1 MIRRVRVVGA
11 WTGSWLVAGG
21 VVAGVWSGSAAEA
34 VVGGTAAVD
43 GQHPWTVSVQ
53 RDGRHVCGGAIYNGH
68 SVLTS
73 ARCVQGGGPGVFRV
87 RYGSLGHSSGGASTG
102 VAKVVAH
109 PQFDAATLDNDIA
122 VLQTAN
128 VMAYGT
134 NVRSVCLPA
143 AGSEPATGELATL
156 TGWGATDDSGAMAA
170 KLMAVDVPIVDRAKL
185 GAQYGAGEITDN
197 MIGAG
202 VDEGGKGGAKGDEGG
217 PLVVRSAKGVATL
230 VGLYSWSKGA
240 ALPGHASVFTRVD
253 PYVDGFLKENVVGD
267 EGETGNAPCGQGG

>member
-1 MIRRVRVVGA
+1 MIRRDRMVGA
-11 WTGSWLVAGG
+11 WTGGWLVAGA
-21 VVAGVWSGSAAEA
+21 VLAGGWSGSAAEA
-34 VVGGTAAVD
+34 VVGGTAATS

-53 RDGRHVCGGAIYNGH
+53 RDGRHACGGAIYNGQT
-68 SVLTS
+68 VLTS
-73 ARCVQGGGPGVFRV
+73 ARCVQGASAGALRV
-87 RYGSLGHSSGGASTG
+87 RYGSLGHSSGGASSG

-143 AGSEPATGELATL
+143 AGSEPAAGEIATL
-156 TGWGATDDSGAMAA
+156 TGWGTTDDSGATPA
-170 KLMAVDVPIVDRAKL
+170 KLMAVDIPIVDRAKL
-185 GAQYGAGEITDN
+185 RTQYGAAEITDN

-202 VDEGGKGGAKGDEGG
+202 LDEGGKGGAKGDEGG

-240 ALPGHASVFTRVD
+240 ALPGHASVFTRIG
-253 PYVDGFLKENVVGD
+253 PYVDGFVKENAVGD
-267 EGETGNAPCGQGG
+267 EGETGNAPCGQSG